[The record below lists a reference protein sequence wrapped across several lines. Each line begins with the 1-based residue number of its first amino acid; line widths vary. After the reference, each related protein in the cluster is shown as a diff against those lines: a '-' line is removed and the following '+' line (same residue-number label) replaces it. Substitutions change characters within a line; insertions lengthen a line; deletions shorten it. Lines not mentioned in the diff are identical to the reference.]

1 MSPNGDGVNDA
12 WVIEDIEKYPN
23 SVLRIYSRS
32 GQVVFQMKG
41 YDNSF
46 EGFSNKDSSGAK
58 LPVGPYLYT
67 IDFNAPGVPPAKGW
81 IYVNY

>member
-32 GQVVFQMKG
+32 GKVVFEMKG

-46 EGFSNKDSSGAK
+46 EGFSNKLNSSAK
-58 LPVGPYLYT
+58 LPVGPYIYI
-67 IDFNAPGVPPAKGW
+67 IDFNTPEVPPAKGW